1 MAKVIAIGQ
10 PINDAE
16 RLVIA
21 HLRDR
26 LPDTYT
32 LIHNFEITRHSQ
44 DFEVD
49 IALLAPHAIYLID
62 VKGTRGTID
71 VYGSKWYPEGRQ
83 PFASPLGKLKG
94 HARALKGLITDSH
107 PARPE
112 LDQLYIDAVVI
123 LPAPDAHL
131 NDPSGKDTKATTT
144 LARAER
150 FLKDSTRLPHW
161 ANRDIRGFHR
171 LVLNALQANSRPSPG
186 PKQFGS
192 WAILEE
198 LGGPNDDYTDYRV
211 YNAAA
216 GPKSGTALLR
226 AYRADPYLTD
236 PDAKAQQNARI
247 QNAYLALNNLPSH
260 PNLLGVRDFFA
271 SEMEDTFYLVT
282 DDIPG
287 NVLKLYFK
295 KPDLALTYDQK
306 TKIAQD
312 LLSALHHAHCHQI
325 THRNLN
331 PSAILVG
338 TNSQTY
344 LIDFDYA
351 RSGTQRS
358 HTIAD
363 DITDLLDKDYLAPE
377 CQGGN
382 TGAASPAADIFA
394 AGLLLYELFTGHKP
408 FADPSDSYDRRAIFP
423 ILPTAHT
430 PGLPAEFDTW
440 LQQLCTFEIQSRPTA
455 KQAWTRL
462 RAILRRAKA
471 QPAPRPNPEPAPRPS
486 PDANSTLDY
495 RHLAPDTQISRKYRI
510 EKKLGEGSFGVVY
523 KALDTLADRYVA
535 MKIILRDRYSVI
547 ERLKKEFQVLS
558 GLPDHPHVV
567 KVFYPDYL
575 PNHGPP
581 FIAFAYVDGI
591 DVKEMV
597 RDRLFS
603 AEDGLRLGLDVAS
616 GLAHLHQHNVC
627 HCDIK
632 PSNLLWT
639 DGGAMILDFNVSVRA
654 DQANRQGGG
663 SPRYLPPDIDLDRDP
678 QTADLV
684 DRDLYALGVTLYEV
698 ITGHYPWETAHP
710 PAGQPAKDPRDYSGL
725 GDLAPDL
732 AAVMLKLIAP
742 KRCDRYQNATEVLS
756 DLKAIPHALRL
767 PPPPEPDVTLSRL
780 GHDGEG
786 GNPFVSHLVTLY
798 SQSHRSNAGTR
809 GLDTFSD
816 QTYIPTLLDDELLP
830 AVLQGEFQLV
840 IITGNA
846 GDGKTAF
853 LQKLELY
860 AAEQGG
866 TLDHSPGN
874 GCRMVFHGRTYLSN
888 YDGSQDEGDQTNDT
902 VLDAFFAPF
911 QGHDAAQW
919 QTPDVRLIAI
929 NEGRLIDFLT
939 SRGDTFSQLQAVV
952 WRGLQTGQSEAG
964 VAILNLNLRSVVAAV
979 PDRGGSILERQ
990 IRKFTHPKFWEPCQT
1005 CEIADRCYALHNAR
1019 TFQDPTA
1026 GEKVIERLQTL
1037 YTLTHLRNRLHIT
1050 LRDLRSA
1057 LSYLLVSDRTCAEIK
1072 QLYQCYAPGTREVIL
1087 DSYYFNSWRGGTEP
1101 TGDRLLTLLKV
1112 VDMGLATDARL
1123 DRELDFMA
1131 PTAGGGRFGF
1141 EQRANYD
1148 QQIFAAAFE
1157 DLPRDFGGWGGR
1169 DRFVMH
1175 QSYVAA
1181 LRRRY
1186 YFEQQRSEG
1195 WQRLLPY
1202 RSAPALLDL
1211 LQGQPLSESA
1221 LPRVLAAINRGEG
1234 LTNPDRLQGDIAL
1247 QVREVENGTIR
1258 SYRIFP
1264 KDRFTLDTHDQA
1276 QATRFVE
1283 HMPSGLVLR
1292 YHSTHSTDAELII
1305 DLDMFEMLER
1315 LNDGYR
1321 PSVEQTQGYYLSLVV
1336 FKNLLASAPYR
1347 EVLLTTTGHDFYR
1360 VRREDAGQ
1368 LVFQA
1373 LDQEVAHGAV

>member
-32 LIHNFEITRHSQ
+32 LIHNFEITRHGQ

-62 VKGTRGTID
+62 VKGTRGTIN

-83 PFASPLGKLKG
+83 PFSSPLGKLKG
-94 HARALKGLITDSH
+94 HARALKGLITDSN

-112 LDQLYIDAVVI
+112 LDQLYVDAVVI
-123 LPAPDAHL
+123 LPAPDAQL
-131 NDPSGKDTKATTT
+131 NDPSGKDAKATTT
-144 LARAER
+144 LNRAER
-150 FLKDSTRLPHW
+150 FLQDSTRLPHW
-161 ANRDIRGFHR
+161 ANRNIRGSHR
-171 LVLNALQANSRPSPG
+171 LVLNALQANSRPITG
-186 PKQFGS
+186 PKQFGD
-192 WAILEE
+192 WTVLED
-198 LGGPNDDYTDYRV
+198 LGGSDDTYTDYRV
-211 YNAAA
+211 YNTAA
-216 GPKSGTALLR
+216 GPKTGTALLR
-226 AYRADPYLTD
+226 AYRADPYLTN
-236 PDAKAQQNARI
+236 PEAIAQQQARI
-247 QNAYLALNNLPSH
+247 QNAYIALNRMPPH
-260 PNLLGVRDFFA
+260 PNILGVRTFFS
-271 SEMEDTFYLVT
+271 SEMKDAFYLVT

-306 TKIAQD
+306 LKIAQD
-312 LLSALHHAHCHQI
+312 LLSALHYAHRRDI

-338 TNSQTY
+338 TNGQTY
-344 LIDFDYA
+344 LTDFDYA
-351 RSGTQRS
+351 RSGTHRS
-358 HTIAD
+358 RTIAT

-394 AGLLLYELFTGHKP
+394 IGLLLYELFTGQKP
-408 FADPSDSYDRRAIFP
+408 FADPSDCYDHQAIFP
-423 ILPTAHT
+423 TNPSDQA
-430 PGLPAEFDTW
+430 PGLPPAFDEW
-440 LQQLCTFEIQSRPTA
+440 LQQLCTFEIQARPTA
-455 KQAWTRL
+455 KQAWTQL
-462 RAILRRAKA
+462 KTLIHTTKA
-471 QPAPRPNPEPAPRPS
+471 QPEPPPPDPDPPQPEAE
-486 PDANSTLDY
+486 LDY
-495 RHLAPDTQISRKYRI
+495 HHLAPDTQISRKYRI
-510 EKKLGEGSFGVVY
+510 ERKLGEGSFGVVY

-547 ERLKKEFQVLS
+547 ERLKKEFRSLID
-558 GLPDHPHVV
+558 LPEHPHVV
-567 KVFYPDYL
+567 KVLYPDYL
-575 PNHGPP
+575 PNNGPP
-581 FIAFAYVDGI
+581 YISFAFVEGI

-597 RDRLFS
+597 SERLFS
-603 AEDGLRLGLDVAS
+603 PDDGLRLGSDVAS
-616 GLAHLHQHNVC
+616 GLAHIHQHNIC

-654 DQANRQGGG
+654 DQTSSQGGG
-663 SPRYLPPDIDLDRDP
+663 SPRYLPPDINLDRDA

-698 ITGHYPWETAHP
+698 ITGYYPWETTQP
-710 PAGQPAKDPRDYSGL
+710 PAGRPAKDPRDYAGL
-725 GDLAPDL
+725 TDLAPDL

-742 KRCDRYQNATEVLS
+742 KRCDRFQTAAEVLS
-756 DLKAIPHALRL
+756 ALQAIPHALQL
-767 PPPPEPDVTLSRL
+767 PPPPETDVTLSRL
-780 GHDGEG
+780 GGDGET

-809 GLDTFSD
+809 GLDTFGD
-816 QTYIPTLLDDELLP
+816 QTYVNTLLDDELLP

-860 AAEQGG
+860 AADQGG
-866 TLDHSPGN
+866 TLDHSQVN
-874 GCRMVFHGRTYLSN
+874 GCRMVFDGRTYLSN
-888 YDGSQDEGDQTNDT
+888 YDGSQDEGDQTNDA

-911 QGHDAAQW
+911 QGTDAAQW
-919 QTPDVRLIAI
+919 HPSEVRLIAI
-929 NEGRLIDFLT
+929 NEGRLVDFLT
-939 SRGDTFSQLQAVV
+939 SRGDTFSQLKDVV
-952 WRGLQTGQSEAG
+952 SRGLQTGLPEAG
-964 VAILNLNLRSVVAAV
+964 VAILNLNLRSVVADV
-979 PDRGGSILERQ
+979 PDREGSILERQ
-990 IRKFTHPKFWEPCQT
+990 IRRFTHPKFWEPCKT
-1005 CEIADRCYALHNAR
+1005 CEIADRCYALHNAQ

-1026 GEKVIERLQTL
+1026 GEKVVERLKTL

-1057 LSYLLVSDRTCAEIK
+1057 LSYLLVGDRSCAEIK
-1072 QLYQCYAPGTREVIL
+1072 QLYQSYAPGTREAIL
-1087 DSYYFNSWRGGTEP
+1087 DSYYFNSWRGGDGE
-1101 TGDRLLTLLKV
+1101 TGDRLLTLLKD
-1112 VDMGLATDARL
+1112 VDVGHATDARL

-1169 DRFVMH
+1169 DRFAIH
-1175 QSYVAA
+1175 QGYVAA
-1181 LRRRY
+1181 LRRRH
-1186 YFEQQRSEG
+1186 YFEQRAEG

-1202 RSAPALLDL
+1202 RSAPTLLGL
-1211 LQGQPLSESA
+1211 LQSQPLPETA
-1221 LPRVLAAINRGEG
+1221 LSRVLTAINRGEG

-1264 KDRFTLDTHDQA
+1264 RDHFSLATHDQA
-1276 QATRFVE
+1276 QAARFVE

-1292 YHSTHSTDAELII
+1292 YQSTHSTDAELVI

-1360 VRREDAGQ
+1360 VCREDSGQ
-1368 LVFQA
+1368 LVFNA